1 MMLNSEEKKLIA
13 KEIEELEQSSSA
25 ELIAVITQKSSN
37 YKYAS
42 LMVSIFFVFLISFIL
57 FFLKEISTLELLQY
71 QLLVFVGI
79 NLFLKK
85 FNHLI
90 IRLVPKSYKHQKASL
105 NAKRQF
111 NIRGLDKTKNKQAI
125 MFFVSLDE
133 KYVKILTDS
142 EISKKIPN
150 EFWQQLVF
158 EFTEDVKREDFVNGY
173 IKAIKTSKAI
183 LIKHFPIQNNDENEL
198 SNEIIELK

>member
-71 QLLVFVGI
+71 QLLIFVVI
-79 NLFLKK
+79 NLL
-85 FNHLI
+85 LI
-90 IRLVPKSYKHQKASL
+90 
-105 NAKRQF
+105 
-111 NIRGLDKTKNKQAI
+111 
-125 MFFVSLDE
+125 
-133 KYVKILTDS
+133 
-142 EISKKIPN
+142 
-150 EFWQQLVF
+150 
-158 EFTEDVKREDFVNGY
+158 
-173 IKAIKTSKAI
+173 
-183 LIKHFPIQNNDENEL
+183 
-198 SNEIIELK
+198 